1 MRRVIPLVPG
11 LLLATFI
18 TVSVCNVARAANDQT
33 IVTPSA
39 SAVTQQPRVV
49 IYTLSTCPH
58 CQEAK
63 EYMTSHGIPFVNRE
77 VDDDGE
83 HMQELMKIYDEM
95 KVPTEKRGVPL
106 IVISDKIRLQG
117 FNKEKFQQELD
128 KSLTQRPSPAVTK
141 P

>member
-1 MRRVIPLVPG
+1 MRRTISLVLG
-11 LLLATFI
+11 LLLATII
-18 TVSVCNVARAANDQT
+18 TVSTRAVAQAASYQT

-39 SAVTQQPRVV
+39 SAATQQPRVV

-63 EYMTSHGIPFVNRE
+63 DYMTSHGIPFVNRE

-83 HMQELMKIYDEM
+83 HMQELMRIYDEM
-95 KVPTEKRGVPL
+95 KVPAEKRGVPL
-106 IVISDKIRLQG
+106 IIISDKVRLQG
-117 FNKEKFQQELD
+117 FNKERFQKELD
-128 KSLTQRPSPAVTK
+128 GVRTQRTSPAVVK

>member
-1 MRRVIPLVPG
+1 MRRTISLVLG
-11 LLLATFI
+11 LLLATTI
-18 TVSVCNVARAANDQT
+18 TVSTRAVAQAANDQT

-39 SAVTQQPRVV
+39 SAATQQPRVV

-63 EYMTSHGIPFVNRE
+63 DYMTSHGIPFVNRE

-83 HMQELMKIYDEM
+83 HMQELMRIYDEM
-95 KVPTEKRGVPL
+95 KVPAEKRGVPL
-106 IVISDKIRLQG
+106 IIISDKVRLQG
-117 FNKEKFQQELD
+117 FNKERFQKELD
-128 KSLTQRPSPAVTK
+128 GVRMQRTSPAVVK

>member
-1 MRRVIPLVPG
+1 MRRTISLVLG
-11 LLLATFI
+11 LLLATII
-18 TVSVCNVARAANDQT
+18 TVSTRAVAQAANDQT

-39 SAVTQQPRVV
+39 SAATQQPRVV

-63 EYMTSHGIPFVNRE
+63 DYMTSHGIPFVNRE

-83 HMQELMKIYDEM
+83 HMQELMRIYDEM
-95 KVPTEKRGVPL
+95 KVPAEKRGVPL
-106 IVISDKIRLQG
+106 IIISDKVRLQG
-117 FNKEKFQQELD
+117 FNKERFQKELD
-128 KSLTQRPSPAVTK
+128 GVRMQRTSPAVVK